1 MQRLLQEV
9 WEPAVYL
16 AVVILQWT
24 KLIRNSHLQAR
35 NIMKEIIY
43 LLMVQQVIYMMDR
56 FLRLMPRL
64 QVSLEEL
71 WSGQTSTES

>member
-16 AVVILQWT
+16 AVVILQWM
-24 KLIRNSHLQAR
+24 KLIRSSHLQAR
-35 NIMKEIIY
+35 NTMKEIIY
-43 LLMVQQVIYMMDR
+43 LLMVQQATYMMDR

-64 QVSLEEL
+64 QESLEEL
-71 WSGQTSTES
+71 WSGLISIES